1 MDNCHERH
9 GIAFV
14 EEMDRISADPG
25 SMRSRKRQDAVA
37 YLTSDDF
44 MIRDELKEHLRY
56 VYDLERLG
64 ARVAYGS
71 ASPRDVL
78 RLVST
83 LGARAGHLRSVQETA
98 QAIRNTEAIDTCQ
111 DAA

>member
-1 MDNCHERH
+1 ELTSSQRNGNRQTTLWSFMDKCL
-9 GIAFV
+9 
-14 EEMDRISADPG
+14 SAMG
-25 SMRSRKRQDAVA
+25 SRMLKKWIEYPLIQRKEIEKRLDAVE
-37 YLTSDDF
+37 YLSSEF
-44 MIRDELKEHLRY
+44 LIRDELKEHLRY

-83 LGARAGHLRSVQETA
+83 LEHAPV
-98 QAIRNTEAIDTCQ
+98 IF
-111 DAA
+111 